1 MTISILK
8 KSTIAA
14 VALSAALLS
23 SAAQAGHEDGLA
35 GWAEDAG
42 ESINSVMN
50 YPAVA
55 ARKGEQGYANFRVTV
70 NRAGDV
76 IASDL
81 QQATDSARLNAA
93 ARRTLA
99 RADFPALPADYSG
112 EKLTFA
118 LRLNYVIASS
128 AKEQRQLMREG
139 RVTGGEVASNS
150 SSMTAG
156 ISLVSTTDAE

>member
-8 KSTIAA
+8 KSTVAA
-14 VALSAALLS
+14 ATLSAALLS
-23 SAAQAGHEDGLA
+23 GAAQAGHDGGLA
-35 GWAEDAG
+35 GWVEGAG
-42 ESINSVMN
+42 DSIDSVMN
-50 YPAVA
+50 YPAIA
-55 ARKGEQGYANFRVTV
+55 ARKGEQGYASFRVTV

-99 RADFPALPADYSG
+99 RADFPALPSNYNG

-139 RVTGGEVASNS
+139 RVTGREIAANSAPMMASI
-150 SSMTAG
+150 TV
-156 ISLVSTTDAE
+156 LDQAEE